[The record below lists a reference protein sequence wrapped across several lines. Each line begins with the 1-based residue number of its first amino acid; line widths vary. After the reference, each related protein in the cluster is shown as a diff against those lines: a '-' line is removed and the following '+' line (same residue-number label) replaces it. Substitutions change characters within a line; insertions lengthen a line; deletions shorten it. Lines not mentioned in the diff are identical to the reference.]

1 MIFKRVTSLEQFSQ
15 IFNVLLN
22 FLKFTLDSIFRI
34 PKIKMTL
41 IKFINFGEYEELI
54 CKYKRLKIHWKR
66 ETQVI

>member
-34 PKIKMTL
+34 PKKKDDID
-41 IKFINFGEYEELI
+41 
-54 CKYKRLKIHWKR
+54 KIY
-66 ETQVI
+66 